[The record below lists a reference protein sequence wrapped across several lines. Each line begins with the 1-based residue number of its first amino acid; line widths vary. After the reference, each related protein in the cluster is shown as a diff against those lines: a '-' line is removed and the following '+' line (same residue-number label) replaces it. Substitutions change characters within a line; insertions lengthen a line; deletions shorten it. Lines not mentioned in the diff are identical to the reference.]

1 MRKILVIRFS
11 SIGDI
16 VLTTPVIRCLKKQIQ
31 DAEIHVLTK
40 KKFANLY
47 KTNPHIDKVYEY
59 DDSLKKNIE
68 ELKLE
73 NYDYVVDLQ
82 KNKRSVRVTRALGR
96 PHASFPK
103 LNFRKFLLSTFKID
117 IMPDVH
123 IVDRYFKAVEKLNV
137 RNDFYGLDF
146 FISDKNNFPILEL
159 PEEFQNGYYAFVIG
173 GTYKTKIL
181 PPVKIAEVL
190 KKINKPVILLGGPDD
205 VERAEEIISLVNG
218 QRTTDNGDINSQ
230 IQKDFQVFRFSDFQI
245 QKDSQVFRFSDSQ
258 IQKYSQIFRF
268 SDFQIQKDSQVFRFS
283 DSQIQKDSQVFRF
296 SDSQIQKYS
305 QIFRFS
311 DSQIQKD
318 SQIFRFSDSQI
329 LNLVGKIN
337 LEQSASIVKN
347 ADSVLTNDTGLMHI
361 AAAFHKNIV
370 SVWGN
375 TVPELGMY
383 PYLPKEPE
391 KCHIIECKDVRCRPC
406 SKLGFK
412 ECPKKHFRCMMEIDT
427 DRVAESIILKKHCL

>member
-1 MRKILVIRFS
+1 MKKILVIRFS

-31 DAEIHVLTK
+31 DADIHVLTK

-47 KTNPHIDKVYEY
+47 KTNPYINKVYEY

-103 LNFRKFLLSTFKID
+103 LNFRKFLLSTFKIN

-146 FISDKNNFPILEL
+146 FISDKNNFPISEL
-159 PEEFQNGYYAFVIG
+159 PVEFLNGYYAFVIG

-205 VERAEEIISLVNG
+205 VERAEEIISLLNG

-230 IQKDFQVFRFSDFQI
+230 IQKD
-245 QKDSQVFRFSDSQ
+245 SQ
-258 IQKYSQIFRF
+258 I
-268 SDFQIQKDSQVFRFS
+268 FRFS

-296 SDSQIQKYS
+296 SDSQI
-305 QIFRFS
+305 
-311 DSQIQKD
+311 
-318 SQIFRFSDSQI
+318 
-329 LNLVGKIN
+329 LNFVGKIN

-391 KCHIIECKDVRCRPC
+391 KCHIIECNDVRCRPC

-412 ECPKKHFRCMMEIDT
+412 ECPKKHFRCMMEID
-427 DRVAESIILKKHCL
+427 VESIVENLSK

>member
-1 MRKILVIRFS
+1 MKKILVIRFS

-47 KTNPHIDKVYEY
+47 KTNPYINKVYEY

-103 LNFRKFLLSTFKID
+103 LNFRKFLLSTFKIN

-146 FISDKNNFPILEL
+146 FISDKNDFPISEL
-159 PEEFQNGYYAFVIG
+159 PVEFQNGYYAFVIG

-205 VERAEEIISLVNG
+205 VERAEEILSAVSS
-218 QRTTDNGDINSQ
+218 QQSANSYC
-230 IQKDFQVFRFSDFQI
+230 
-245 QKDSQVFRFSDSQ
+245 SQHHNSN
-258 IQKYSQIFRF
+258 
-268 SDFQIQKDSQVFRFS
+268 
-283 DSQIQKDSQVFRF
+283 
-296 SDSQIQKYS
+296 
-305 QIFRFS
+305 
-311 DSQIQKD
+311 SQIQKD
-318 SQIFRFSDSQI
+318 SQILRFSDFQI

-347 ADSVLTNDTGLMHI
+347 AESVLTNDTGLMHI

-412 ECPKKHFRCMMEIDT
+412 ECPKKHFRCMMEIDVKFIV
-427 DRVAESIILKKHCL
+427 DSFS

>member
-47 KTNPHIDKVYEY
+47 KTNIYINKVYEY

-146 FISDKNNFPILEL
+146 FISDKNNFPISEL
-159 PEEFQNGYYAFVIG
+159 PVEFQNGYYAFVIG

-205 VERAEEIISLVNG
+205 VEREEEIISLVNG
-218 QRTTDNGDINSQ
+218 QPTTDNGDINSQ
-230 IQKDFQVFRFSDFQI
+230 IQKD
-245 QKDSQVFRFSDSQ
+245 SQV
-258 IQKYSQIFRF
+258 FRF

-283 DSQIQKDSQVFRF
+283 DSQIQKDSQ
-296 SDSQIQKYS
+296 
-305 QIFRFS
+305 IFRFS
-311 DSQIQKD
+311 D
-318 SQIFRFSDSQI
+318 FQI
-329 LNLVGKIN
+329 LNLVGRIN